1 MNRTVLTYIIGSLIV
16 AALIFGA
23 RQISNPT
30 HVYTRTITS
39 DVIQGIL
46 VGIGL
51 AFVTLLIIGNAYVTK
66 VNGWTTMF
74 GCGESGTD
82 ILRRAACN
90 VIFLGPIN
98 APQEAMY
105 WTTSKDGAGRA
116 LNGQHDYIMRFP
128 SGGLPPNNAFWS
140 LTMGDAK
147 SRFVANPI
155 NRYSVGDRSGLV
167 PTPTVPLTSIFR
179 TPLRQA
185 TNPTGCLRPPA
196 ISSSGCGRI
205 CPVKPFLTA
214 NTKCRRSS
222 KHNEAA
228 HESAFAYL
236 RFGDARGMGARHTPA
251 RLLLAAP
258 REQFVQKSDPQSR
271 LRRGPV
277 PINTLYTESQS
288 LFAEPLTAQSA
299 SGSNLATTGVNHDT
313 LLTLGWL
320 DLSTEPQVLHVPD
333 FSGRYYSV
341 QFTDPFNVNFAYVGT
356 RTTGTQAGDYLITG
370 PDWKG
375 QAPGGMTQIS
385 SPNNSVLVIG
395 RVLVYSDNDLPAAYD
410 LSKQIQL
417 TPLSGWQPSQ

>member
-1 MNRTVLTYIIGSLIV
+1 MRPRMNQHL
-16 AALIFGA
+16 LIFG
-23 RQISNPT
+23 S
-30 HVYTRTITS
+30 VM
-39 DVIQGIL
+39 L
-46 VGIGL
+46 VAWALG
-51 AFVTLLIIGNAYVTK
+51 TLLLVYFWPHL
-66 VNGWTTMF
+66 VNNLYKRAILNQGF
-74 GCGESGTD
+74 GE
-82 ILRRAACN
+82 
-90 VIFLGPIN
+90 
-98 APQEAMY
+98 
-105 WTTSKDGAGRA
+105 
-116 LNGQHDYIMRFP
+116 
-128 SGGLPPNNAFWS
+128 
-140 LTMGDAK
+140 
-147 SRFVANPI
+147 
-155 NRYSVGDRSGLV
+155 
-167 PTPTVPLTSIFR
+167 
-179 TPLRQA
+179 
-185 TNPTGCLRPPA
+185 
-196 ISSSGCGRI
+196 
-205 CPVKPFLTA
+205 
-214 NTKCRRSS
+214 
-222 KHNEAA
+222 
-228 HESAFAYL
+228 
-236 RFGDARGMGARHTPA
+236 
-251 RLLLAAP
+251 
-258 REQFVQKSDPQSR
+258 
-271 LRRGPV
+271 GPV